1 MKHAQAEEHFAGAE
15 AVTVAHRSGV
25 YENLG
30 KRVFDVAFALAIAPF
45 VGAVVLILAA
55 VVSASDGAWPFF
67 GHTRIGRDGRAF
79 RCWKIRTMVPDAEAR
94 LDAHLAR
101 DPAAAA
107 EWRRFRKLTDDPRI
121 TRIGDFLRRTSLDEL
136 PQLWNVLWGE
146 MSFVGPRPVMQDE
159 LDEHY
164 GAARAAY
171 HAARPGITGLWQVS
185 GRNDLSY
192 AERVELDA
200 EYVRRMSFALDVWII
215 LRTAGVVVRPT
226 GR

>member
-1 MKHAQAEEHFAGAE
+1 
-15 AVTVAHRSGV
+15 
-25 YENLG
+25 
-30 KRVFDVAFALAIAPF
+30 
-45 VGAVVLILAA
+45 
-55 VVSASDGAWPFF
+55 
-67 GHTRIGRDGRAF
+67 
-79 RCWKIRTMVPDAEAR
+79 MVPDAEAR
-94 LDAHLAR
+94 LDQYLSGN
-101 DPAAAA
+101 PAAAA

-136 PQLWNVLWGE
+136 PQIWNVLRGD

-171 HAARPGITGLWQVS
+171 CASRPGITGLWQVS

-192 AERVELDA
+192 AERVELDVD
-200 EYVRRMSFALDVWII
+200 YTRRAGLGLDVWII